1 MRIGDEMSEKNKAT
15 IAVRHG
21 IEADKH
27 HGAVVPPI
35 YLSTTYSFADFD
47 TKRQYDYGRSGN
59 PNRDILAETLAEL
72 EGGARGIITATGMS
86 AVHLATQLLN
96 SDDTLVIPHDC
107 YGGSYRLFTSLEKRG
122 LLKLKVLDLTK
133 TENLQEILA
142 IKPKL
147 IWIETPS
154 NPILRLTD
162 IKAITSIAKQCGALV
177 AADNTFL
184 SPALQNPIE
193 FGVDIVVHSTT
204 KYINGHS
211 DVVGGAVIAATQE
224 LGDELAWW
232 ANNIGI
238 TGAPFDSYLTLR
250 GLRTLN
256 VRLKQHQE
264 NAFAIAEYLENSPYV
279 SQVYYPGLASHPQH
293 ELAKAQ
299 QRGFGGMVSFDIKG
313 DINDAAAFLTSLKD
327 FSLAESL
334 GGVESLICHPAT
346 MTHAGMEPKARLEAG
361 VGDTLIRISVGIEDV
376 KDLIADL
383 DRVFNLVKP
392 GQGQQAAKAE
402 VKQTQQDTQQN
413 ASFKLTPAHTALW

>member
-1 MRIGDEMSEKNKAT
+1 MSQSNKST
-15 IAVRHG
+15 IAVRTG
-21 IEADKH
+21 IDADKH
-27 HGAVVPPI
+27 HGAVVPPL

-47 TKRQYDYGRSGN
+47 KKRDYDYGRSGN
-59 PNRDILAETLAEL
+59 PNRDILAQTLAEL
-72 EGGARGIITATGMS
+72 EGGAKGIITATGMA
-86 AVHLATQLLN
+86 AVHLVTQLLN
-96 SDDTLVIPHDC
+96 ADDTLVIPHDC

-122 LLKLKVLDLTK
+122 LLKVKVLDLTRS
-133 TENLQEILA
+133 ESLQEILA

-147 IWIETPS
+147 VWIETPS

-162 IKAITSIAKQCGALV
+162 IKAVTDVAAQCGALV

-184 SPALQNPIE
+184 SPALQNPIA

-211 DVVGGAVIAATQE
+211 DVVGGAVIAKTEE

-264 NAFAIAEYLENSPYV
+264 NALAIARYLEQSEFV
-279 SQVYYPGLASHPQH
+279 SQVYYPGLESHPQH
-293 ELAKAQ
+293 ALAKQ
-299 QRGFGGMVSFDIKG
+299 QQQGFGGMVSFDIKG
-313 DINDAAAFLTSLKD
+313 ELADAAKFLTSVKQ

-346 MTHAGMEPKARLEAG
+346 MTHAGMDPAARLEAG
-361 VGDTLIRISVGIEDV
+361 VGDTLIRISVGIEEID
-376 KDLIADL
+376 DLLADL
-383 DRVFNLVKP
+383 AQAFAAVKAA
-392 GQGQQAAKAE
+392 QGSASDNAKA
-402 VKQTQQDTQQN
+402 
-413 ASFKLTPAHTALW
+413 FKLSPAHTALW

>member
-1 MRIGDEMSEKNKAT
+1 MSQSNKST
-15 IAVRHG
+15 IAVRTG
-21 IEADKH
+21 IDADKH
-27 HGAVVPPI
+27 HGAVVPPL

-47 TKRQYDYGRSGN
+47 KKRDYDYGRSGN
-59 PNRDILAETLAEL
+59 PNRDILAQTLAEL
-72 EGGARGIITATGMS
+72 EGGAKGIITATGMA
-86 AVHLATQLLN
+86 AVHLVTQLLN
-96 SDDTLVIPHDC
+96 ADDTLVIPHDC

-122 LLKLKVLDLTK
+122 LLKVKVLDLTRS
-133 TENLQEILA
+133 ESLQEILA

-147 IWIETPS
+147 VWIETPS

-162 IKAITSIAKQCGALV
+162 IKAVTDVAAQCGALV

-184 SPALQNPIE
+184 SPALQNPIA

-211 DVVGGAVIAATQE
+211 DVVGGAVIAKTEE

-264 NAFAIAEYLENSPYV
+264 NALAIARYLEQSEFV
-279 SQVYYPGLASHPQH
+279 SQVYYPGLESHPQH
-293 ELAKAQ
+293 ALAKQ
-299 QRGFGGMVSFDIKG
+299 QQQGFGGMVSFDIKG
-313 DINDAAAFLTSLKD
+313 ELADAAKFLTSVKQ

-346 MTHAGMEPKARLEAG
+346 MTHAGMDPAARLEAG
-361 VGDTLIRISVGIEDV
+361 VGDTLIRISVGIEEID
-376 KDLIADL
+376 DLLADL
-383 DRVFNLVKP
+383 EQAFAAVKTT
-392 GQGQQAAKAE
+392 QGGSSDNAKA
-402 VKQTQQDTQQN
+402 
-413 ASFKLTPAHTALW
+413 FKLSPAHTALW

>member
-1 MRIGDEMSEKNKAT
+1 MSEKNKAT

-27 HGAVVPPI
+27 HGAVVPPL

-133 TENLQEILA
+133 SENHQEILS

-279 SQVYYPGLASHPQH
+279 SQVYYPGLSSHPQH

-392 GQGQQAAKAE
+392 GQGQQVTKAE

>member
-1 MRIGDEMSEKNKAT
+1 MSEKNKAT
-15 IAVRHG
+15 IAVRNG
-21 IEADKH
+21 VDADKH

-47 TKRQYDYGRSGN
+47 TKRAYDYGRSGN

-72 EGGARGIITATGMS
+72 EGGARGIITATGMA

-133 TENLQEILA
+133 PENLEQILT

-154 NPILRLTD
+154 NPVLRLTD
-162 IKAITSIAKQCGALV
+162 IKAVTDIAKQCGALV

-184 SPALQNPIE
+184 SPALQNPIK

-211 DVVGGAVIAATQE
+211 DVVGGAVVAASQE

-256 VRLKQHQE
+256 VRLRQHQE
-264 NAFAIAEYLENSPYV
+264 NALAIAKYLERSEYV
-279 SQVYYPGLASHPQH
+279 SQVYYPGLESHPQH
-293 ELAKAQ
+293 TLAKAQ
-299 QRGFGGMVSFDIKG
+299 QLGFGGMVSFDIKG
-313 DINDAAAFLTSLKD
+313 DVDDAAAFLTSLKE

-361 VGDTLIRISVGIEDV
+361 VGDTLIRISVGIEDIE
-376 KDLIADL
+376 DLLADFE
-383 DRVFNLVKP
+383 RVFNLVKP
-392 GQGQQAAKAE
+392 GQNKNVGRVGKAAGNANGDVKQQAAH
-402 VKQTQQDTQQN
+402 
-413 ASFKLTPAHTALW
+413 PALW

>member
-1 MRIGDEMSEKNKAT
+1 MSEKNKAT
-15 IAVRHG
+15 IAVRSG
-21 IEADKH
+21 IEADKQ
-27 HGAVVPPI
+27 HGAVVPPL

-59 PNRDILAETLAEL
+59 PNRDILAEALTEL
-72 EGGARGIITATGMS
+72 EGGAKGIITATGMA
-86 AVHLATQLLN
+86 AVHLTTQLLN

-122 LLKLKVLDLTK
+122 LLKLEVVDFTK
-133 TENLQEILA
+133 SESLSHILA

-162 IKAITSIAKQCGALV
+162 IKAVTDIAKQCGALV

-184 SPALQNPIE
+184 SPALQNPIK
-193 FGVDIVVHSTT
+193 FGADIVVHSTT

-211 DVVGGAVIAATQE
+211 DVVGGAVIAATAE
-224 LGDELAWW
+224 LGEELAWW

-256 VRLKQHQE
+256 VRLRQHQE
-264 NAFAIAEYLENSPYV
+264 NALAIAQYLENSPFV
-279 SQVYYPGLASHPQH
+279 AQVYYPGLESHPQH
-293 ELAKAQ
+293 ALAKAQ
-299 QRGFGGMVSFDIKG
+299 QFGFGAMVSFDIKG
-313 DINDAAAFLTSLKD
+313 DINDAAAFLTRLNE

-346 MTHAGMEPKARLEAG
+346 MTHAGMEATARAEAG
-361 VGDTLIRISVGIEDV
+361 VGDTLIRISVGIEDA
-376 KDLIADL
+376 KDLLADL
-383 DRVFNLVKP
+383 DRVFNLVRP
-392 GQGQQAAKAE
+392 GQADNALAAKNGASE
-402 VKQTQQDTQQN
+402 SFGSAKLN
-413 ASFKLTPAHTALW
+413 AAHPALW

>member
-1 MRIGDEMSEKNKAT
+1 MSDKNKAT
-15 IAVRHG
+15 ITVRHG

-133 TENLQEILA
+133 SENLQEILS

-162 IKAITSIAKQCGALV
+162 IKAITSIAKQCDALV

-264 NAFAIAEYLENSPYV
+264 NAFAIAEYLENSPFV

>member
-1 MRIGDEMSEKNKAT
+1 MSEKNKAT
-15 IAVRHG
+15 IAVRNG
-21 IEADKH
+21 VDADKH

-47 TKRQYDYGRSGN
+47 TKRAYDYGRSGN
-59 PNRDILAETLAEL
+59 PNRDILADTLAEL
-72 EGGARGIITATGMS
+72 EGGARGIITATGMA

-96 SDDTLVIPHDC
+96 NDDTLVIPHDC

-133 TENLQEILA
+133 PESLEQILT
-142 IKPKL
+142 IEPKL

-154 NPILRLTD
+154 NPVLRLTD
-162 IKAITSIAKQCGALV
+162 IKAVTDIAKQCGALV

-184 SPALQNPIE
+184 SPALQNPIK

-211 DVVGGAVIAATQE
+211 DVVGGSVVAATQE

-264 NAFAIAEYLENSPYV
+264 NALAIAKYLESSEYV
-279 SQVYYPGLASHPQH
+279 SQVYYPGLESHPQH
-293 ELAKAQ
+293 ALAKAQ
-299 QRGFGGMVSFDIKG
+299 QLGFGGMVSFDIKG
-313 DINDAAAFLTSLKD
+313 DVNDAAAFLTSLKE

-346 MTHAGMEPKARLEAG
+346 MTHAGMEAQARLEAG
-361 VGDTLIRISVGIEDV
+361 VGDTLIRISVGIEDIE
-376 KDLIADL
+376 DLLADFE
-383 DRVFNLVKP
+383 RVFNLVKP
-392 GQGQQAAKAE
+392 GQNKNVGRVGKAAGNANGDVKQQAAH
-402 VKQTQQDTQQN
+402 
-413 ASFKLTPAHTALW
+413 PALW

>member
-1 MRIGDEMSEKNKAT
+1 MSEKNKAT
-15 IAVRHG
+15 IAVRSG
-21 IEADKH
+21 IEADKQ
-27 HGAVVPPI
+27 HGAVVPPL

-59 PNRDILAETLAEL
+59 PNRDILAEALTEL
-72 EGGARGIITATGMS
+72 EGGAKGIITATGMA
-86 AVHLATQLLN
+86 AVHLTTQLLN

-122 LLKLKVLDLTK
+122 LLKLEVVDFTKSDSLTR
-133 TENLQEILA
+133 ILA

-162 IKAITSIAKQCGALV
+162 IKAVTDTAKQCGALV

-184 SPALQNPIE
+184 SPALQTPIK
-193 FGVDIVVHSTT
+193 FGADIVVHSTT

-211 DVVGGAVIAATQE
+211 DVVGGAVIAATAE
-224 LGDELAWW
+224 LGEELAWW

-256 VRLKQHQE
+256 VRLRQHQE
-264 NAFAIAEYLENSPYV
+264 NALAIAQYLERSQFV
-279 SQVYYPGLASHPQH
+279 AQVYYPGLESHPQH
-293 ELAKAQ
+293 ALAKAQ
-299 QRGFGGMVSFDIKG
+299 QLGFGAMVSFDIKG
-313 DINDAAAFLTSLKD
+313 DINDAAAFLTRLNE

-346 MTHAGMEPKARLEAG
+346 MTHAGMDATARAEAG

-376 KDLIADL
+376 NDLLADL
-383 DRVFNLVKP
+383 DRVFNLVRP
-392 GQGQQAAKAE
+392 GQANPGLSAKSGASESFGSAKLNAAH
-402 VKQTQQDTQQN
+402 
-413 ASFKLTPAHTALW
+413 PALW

>member
-1 MRIGDEMSEKNKAT
+1 MSEKNKAT

-72 EGGARGIITATGMS
+72 EGGAKGIITATGMS

-133 TENLQEILA
+133 ADNHQEILA

-162 IKAITSIAKQCGALV
+162 IKAITSVAKQCGALV

-184 SPALQNPIE
+184 SPALQNPIQ

-264 NAFAIAEYLENSPYV
+264 NAFAIAQYLENSPFV

-313 DINDAAAFLTSLKD
+313 DINDAAAFLTSLKE

-361 VGDTLIRISVGIEDV
+361 VGDTLIRISVGIEDIN
-376 KDLIADL
+376 DLIADL
-383 DRVFNLVKP
+383 ERVFNQVKP
-392 GQGQQAAKAE
+392 GEGLQASQPKGAQ
-402 VKQTQQDTQQN
+402 VQSTSQQN
-413 ASFKLTPAHTALW
+413 TSFKLTPAHTALW

>member
-1 MRIGDEMSEKNKAT
+1 MSEKNKAT
-15 IAVRHG
+15 IAVRNG
-21 IEADKH
+21 VDTDKH

-47 TKRQYDYGRSGN
+47 TKRAYDYGRSGN
-59 PNRDILAETLAEL
+59 PNRDILADTLAEL
-72 EGGARGIITATGMS
+72 EGGARGIITATGMA

-96 SDDTLVIPHDC
+96 NDDTLVIPHDC

-133 TENLQEILA
+133 PESLKQILT

-154 NPILRLTD
+154 NPVLRLTD
-162 IKAITSIAKQCGALV
+162 IKAVTDIAKQCGALV

-184 SPALQNPIE
+184 SPALQNPIK

-211 DVVGGAVIAATQE
+211 DVVGGAVVAATQE

-264 NAFAIAEYLENSPYV
+264 NALAIAKYLESSEYV
-279 SQVYYPGLASHPQH
+279 SQVYYPGLESHPQH
-293 ELAKAQ
+293 ALAKAQ
-299 QRGFGGMVSFDIKG
+299 QLGFGGMVSFDIKG
-313 DINDAAAFLTSLKD
+313 DVNDAAAFLTSLKE

-346 MTHAGMEPKARLEAG
+346 MTHAGMEAQARLEAG

-376 KDLIADL
+376 EDLLADFE
-383 DRVFNLVKP
+383 RVFNLVKP
-392 GQGQQAAKAE
+392 GQNKNVGRVGKAAGNANGDVKQQAAH
-402 VKQTQQDTQQN
+402 
-413 ASFKLTPAHTALW
+413 PALW

>member
-1 MRIGDEMSEKNKAT
+1 MSEKNKAT

-72 EGGARGIITATGMS
+72 EGGAKGIITATGMS

-133 TENLQEILA
+133 AENHQEILA

-162 IKAITSIAKQCGALV
+162 IKAITSVAKQCGALV

-184 SPALQNPIE
+184 SPALQNPIQ

-264 NAFAIAEYLENSPYV
+264 NAFAIAQYLENSPFV

-313 DINDAAAFLTSLKD
+313 DINDAAAFLTSLKE

-361 VGDTLIRISVGIEDV
+361 VGDTLIRISVGIEDIN
-376 KDLIADL
+376 DLIADL
-383 DRVFNLVKP
+383 ERVFNQVKP
-392 GQGQQAAKAE
+392 GEGLQASQPKGAQ
-402 VKQTQQDTQQN
+402 VQSTSQQN
-413 ASFKLTPAHTALW
+413 TSFKLTPAHTALW

>member
-1 MRIGDEMSEKNKAT
+1 MSEKNKAT

-27 HGAVVPPI
+27 HGAVVPPL

-211 DVVGGAVIAATQE
+211 DVVGGAVIASTQE

-264 NAFAIAEYLENSPYV
+264 NAFAIAEYLESSPYV

-392 GQGQQAAKAE
+392 GQGQQVTTAE
-402 VKQTQQDTQQN
+402 AKQTQQDTQQN

>member
-1 MRIGDEMSEKNKAT
+1 MSEKNKAT
-15 IAVRHG
+15 IAVRSG
-21 IEADKH
+21 IEADKQ
-27 HGAVVPPI
+27 HGAVVPPL

-59 PNRDILAETLAEL
+59 PNRDILAEALTEL
-72 EGGARGIITATGMS
+72 EGGAKGIITATGMA
-86 AVHLATQLLN
+86 AVHLTTQLLN

-122 LLKLKVLDLTK
+122 LLKLEVVDFTK
-133 TENLQEILA
+133 SESLARILA

-162 IKAITSIAKQCGALV
+162 IKAVTDTAKQCGALV

-184 SPALQNPIE
+184 SPALQNPIK
-193 FGVDIVVHSTT
+193 FGADIVVHSTT

-211 DVVGGAVIAATQE
+211 DVVGGAVIAANAE
-224 LGDELAWW
+224 LGEELAWW

-256 VRLKQHQE
+256 VRLRQHQE
-264 NAFAIAEYLENSPYV
+264 NALAIAQYLERSQFV
-279 SQVYYPGLASHPQH
+279 AQVYYPGLESHPQH
-293 ELAKAQ
+293 ALAKAQ
-299 QRGFGGMVSFDIKG
+299 QLGFGAMVSFDIKG
-313 DINDAAAFLTSLKD
+313 DINDAAAFLTRLNE

-346 MTHAGMEPKARLEAG
+346 MTHAGMDATARAEAG

-376 KDLIADL
+376 NDLLADL
-383 DRVFNLVKP
+383 DRVFNLVRP
-392 GQGQQAAKAE
+392 GQADTGLSAKSGASESFGSAKLNAAH
-402 VKQTQQDTQQN
+402 
-413 ASFKLTPAHTALW
+413 PALW

>member
-1 MRIGDEMSEKNKAT
+1 MSEKNKAT
-15 IAVRHG
+15 IAVRNG
-21 IEADKH
+21 VDADKH

-47 TKRQYDYGRSGN
+47 TKREYDYGRSGN
-59 PNRDILAETLAEL
+59 PNRDILAETLAKL
-72 EGGARGIITATGMS
+72 EGGARGIITATGMA

-107 YGGSYRLFTSLEKRG
+107 YGGSYRLFTSLQKRG
-122 LLKLKVLDLTK
+122 LLKLEVLDLTK
-133 TENLQEILA
+133 EESLQQILA

-154 NPILRLTD
+154 NPVLRLTD
-162 IKAITSIAKQCGALV
+162 IKAVTDVAKQCGALV

-184 SPALQNPIE
+184 SPALQNPIK

-256 VRLKQHQE
+256 VRLRQHQE
-264 NAFAIAEYLENSPYV
+264 NALAIAKYLESSNFV
-279 SQVYYPGLASHPQH
+279 SQVYYPGLESHPQH

-299 QRGFGGMVSFDIKG
+299 QLGFGGMVSFDIKG
-313 DINDAAAFLTSLKD
+313 DINDAAAFLTSLKT

-346 MTHAGMEPKARLEAG
+346 MTHAGMEAKARLEAG
-361 VGDTLIRISVGIEDV
+361 VGDTLIRISVGIEDIH
-376 KDLIADL
+376 DLIADFE
-383 DRVFNLVKP
+383 RVFELVKP
-392 GQGQQAAKAE
+392 GQNKNVGRVGKGAGTSGGN
-402 VKQTQQDTQQN
+402 VKLSE
-413 ASFKLTPAHTALW
+413 ARPALW

>member
-1 MRIGDEMSEKNKAT
+1 MSQCNKAT
-15 IAVRHG
+15 ITVRNG

-27 HGAVVPPI
+27 HGAVVPPL
-35 YLSTTYSFADFD
+35 YLSTTYSFADFNV
-47 TKRQYDYGRSGN
+47 KRQYDYGRSGN
-59 PNRDILAETLAEL
+59 PNRDILADTLAQL
-72 EGGARGIITATGMS
+72 EGGAKGIITATGMA
-86 AVHLATQLLN
+86 AVHLVTQLL
-96 SDDTLVIPHDC
+96 SHDDTLVIPHDC
-107 YGGSYRLFTSLEKRG
+107 YGGSYRLFTSLAKRG
-122 LLKLKVLDLTK
+122 LLRLQVVDLTK
-133 TENLQEILA
+133 PENYAAVIA
-142 IKPKL
+142 AKPKL

-162 IKAITSIAKQCGALV
+162 IKAMVTLAKECGALL

-184 SPALQNPIE
+184 SPGLQNPLQ

-211 DVVGGAVIAATQE
+211 DVVGGAVIAKSKE
-224 LGDELAWW
+224 LGEELAWW

-264 NAFAIAEYLENSPYV
+264 NALAIAQYLEASPFV
-279 SQVYYPGLASHPQH
+279 KKVYYPGLPSHPQH
-293 ELAKAQ
+293 ELAKQQ
-299 QRGFGGMVSFDIKG
+299 QRGFGGMVSFDIQG
-313 DINDAAAFLTSLKD
+313 GLNDAAAFLTSLTH

-346 MTHAGMEPKARLEAG
+346 MTHAGMEASARVAAG

-376 KDLIADL
+376 KDLLNDL
-383 DRVFNLVKP
+383 QQAFERVKP
-392 GQGQQAAKAE
+392 GQVTPVVKSATTAKETAPAAS
-402 VKQTQQDTQQN
+402 
-413 ASFKLTPAHTALW
+413 ASADNSQSFAPAIPALW

>member
-1 MRIGDEMSEKNKAT
+1 MSEKNKAT
-15 IAVRHG
+15 IAVRTG
-21 IEADKH
+21 IEADKQ
-27 HGAVVPPI
+27 HGAVVPPL

-59 PNRDILAETLAEL
+59 PNRDILAEALTEL
-72 EGGARGIITATGMS
+72 EGGAKGIITATGMA
-86 AVHLATQLLN
+86 AVHLTTQLLN

-122 LLKLKVLDLTK
+122 LLKLEVVDFTK
-133 TENLQEILA
+133 SESLSQILA

-162 IKAITSIAKQCGALV
+162 IKAVTDIAKQCGALV

-184 SPALQNPIE
+184 SPALQNPIK
-193 FGVDIVVHSTT
+193 FGADIVVHSTT

-211 DVVGGAVIAATQE
+211 DVVGGAVIAATAE
-224 LGDELAWW
+224 LGEELAWW

-256 VRLKQHQE
+256 VRLRQHQE
-264 NAFAIAEYLENSPYV
+264 NALAIAQYLENSPFV
-279 SQVYYPGLASHPQH
+279 AQVYYPGLESHPQH
-293 ELAKAQ
+293 ALAKAQ
-299 QRGFGGMVSFDIKG
+299 QFGFGAMVSFDIKG
-313 DINDAAAFLTSLKD
+313 DINYAAAFLTRLNE

-346 MTHAGMEPKARLEAG
+346 MTHAGMEATARAEAG
-361 VGDTLIRISVGIEDV
+361 VGDTLIRISVGIEDA
-376 KDLIADL
+376 KDLLADL
-383 DRVFNLVKP
+383 DRVFNLVRP
-392 GQGQQAAKAE
+392 GQADNALAAKNGASE
-402 VKQTQQDTQQN
+402 SFGSAKLN
-413 ASFKLTPAHTALW
+413 AAHPALW

>member
-1 MRIGDEMSEKNKAT
+1 MSEKNKAT
-15 IAVRHG
+15 IAVRSG
-21 IEADKH
+21 VEADKH
-27 HGAVVPPI
+27 HGAVVAPI

-86 AVHLATQLLN
+86 AIHLVTQLLN
-96 SDDTLVIPHDC
+96 SDETLVIPHDC
-107 YGGSYRLFTSLEKRG
+107 YGGSYRLFTSLQKRG
-122 LLKLKVLDLTK
+122 LLKLEVLDLTK
-133 TENLQEILA
+133 SESLEQLLV

-154 NPILRLTD
+154 NPLLRLTD
-162 IKAITSIAKQCGALV
+162 IKALTDIAKQCGALV

-184 SPALQNPIE
+184 SPALQNPIK

-211 DVVGGAVIAATQE
+211 DVVGGAVITATQT

-256 VRLKQHQE
+256 VRLRQHQE
-264 NAFAIAEYLENSPYV
+264 NAFAIANYLEQSEFV
-279 SQVYYPGLASHPQH
+279 KQVYYPGLESHPQH

-299 QRGFGGMVSFDIKG
+299 QLGFGGMVSFDIKG
-313 DINDAAAFLTSLKD
+313 DINDAAAFLTNLRD

-346 MTHAGMEPKARLEAG
+346 MTHAGMEAKARLEAG

-376 KDLIADL
+376 TDLLADL

-392 GQGQQAAKAE
+392 GAQTDLNQLGKGAGSPSGN
-402 VKQTQQDTQQN
+402 VKLST
-413 ASFKLTPAHTALW
+413 AHPRLW

>member
-1 MRIGDEMSEKNKAT
+1 MSEKNKAT

-264 NAFAIAEYLENSPYV
+264 NAFAIAEYLESSPYV

-392 GQGQQAAKAE
+392 GQGQQVTTAE
-402 VKQTQQDTQQN
+402 AKQTQQDTQQN

>member
-1 MRIGDEMSEKNKAT
+1 MSEKNKAT

-27 HGAVVPPI
+27 HGAVVPPL

-133 TENLQEILA
+133 SENHQEILS

-279 SQVYYPGLASHPQH
+279 SQVYYPGLSSHPQH

-392 GQGQQAAKAE
+392 GQGQQVTKAE
-402 VKQTQQDTQQN
+402 VKQAQQDTQQN
-413 ASFKLTPAHTALW
+413 TSFKLTPAHTALW

>member
-1 MRIGDEMSEKNKAT
+1 MSEKNKAT
-15 IAVRHG
+15 IAVRNG
-21 IEADKH
+21 VDADKH

-47 TKRQYDYGRSGN
+47 TKRAYDYGRSGN
-59 PNRDILAETLAEL
+59 PNRDILADTLAEL
-72 EGGARGIITATGMS
+72 EGGARGIITATGMA

-96 SDDTLVIPHDC
+96 NDDTLVIPHDC

-133 TENLQEILA
+133 SESLEQILT

-154 NPILRLTD
+154 NPVLRLTD
-162 IKAITSIAKQCGALV
+162 IKAVTDIAKQCGALV

-184 SPALQNPIE
+184 SPALQNPIK

-211 DVVGGAVIAATQE
+211 DVVGGAVVAATQE

-264 NAFAIAEYLENSPYV
+264 NALAIAKYLESSEYV
-279 SQVYYPGLASHPQH
+279 SQVYYPGLESHPQH
-293 ELAKAQ
+293 ALAKAQ
-299 QRGFGGMVSFDIKG
+299 QLGFGGMVSFDIKG
-313 DINDAAAFLTSLKD
+313 DVNDAAAFLTSLKE

-346 MTHAGMEPKARLEAG
+346 MTHAGMEAQARLEAG
-361 VGDTLIRISVGIEDV
+361 VGDTLIRISVGIEDIE
-376 KDLIADL
+376 DLLADFE
-383 DRVFNLVKP
+383 RVFNLVKP
-392 GQGQQAAKAE
+392 GQNKNVGRVGKAAGNANGDVKQQAAH
-402 VKQTQQDTQQN
+402 
-413 ASFKLTPAHTALW
+413 PALW

>member
-1 MRIGDEMSEKNKAT
+1 MSEKNKAT

-27 HGAVVPPI
+27 HGAVVPPL

-133 TENLQEILA
+133 SENHQEILS

-392 GQGQQAAKAE
+392 GQGQQVTKAE
-402 VKQTQQDTQQN
+402 VKQAQQDTQQN
-413 ASFKLTPAHTALW
+413 TSFKLTPAHTALW

>member
-1 MRIGDEMSEKNKAT
+1 MSEKNKAT

-27 HGAVVPPI
+27 HGAVVPPL

-72 EGGARGIITATGMS
+72 EGGARGVITATGMS

-133 TENLQEILA
+133 SENHQEILS

-392 GQGQQAAKAE
+392 GQGQQVTKAE

-413 ASFKLTPAHTALW
+413 TSFKLTPAHTALW

>member
-1 MRIGDEMSEKNKAT
+1 MSEKNKAT

-392 GQGQQAAKAE
+392 GQGQQVTTAE
-402 VKQTQQDTQQN
+402 AKQTQQDTQQN

>member
-1 MRIGDEMSEKNKAT
+1 MSEKNKAT
-15 IAVRHG
+15 IAVRNG
-21 IEADKH
+21 VDADKH

-47 TKRQYDYGRSGN
+47 TKREYDYGRSGN
-59 PNRDILAETLAEL
+59 PNRDILAETLAKL
-72 EGGARGIITATGMS
+72 EGGARGIITATGMA

-107 YGGSYRLFTSLEKRG
+107 YGGSYRLFTSLQKRG
-122 LLKLKVLDLTK
+122 LLKLEVLDLTK
-133 TENLQEILA
+133 EESLQQILA

-154 NPILRLTD
+154 NPVLRLTD
-162 IKAITSIAKQCGALV
+162 IKAVTDVAKQCGALV

-184 SPALQNPIE
+184 SPALQNPIK

-256 VRLKQHQE
+256 VRLRQHQE
-264 NAFAIAEYLENSPYV
+264 NALAIAKYLESSNFV
-279 SQVYYPGLASHPQH
+279 SQVYYPGLESHPQH

-299 QRGFGGMVSFDIKG
+299 QLGFGGMASFDIKG
-313 DINDAAAFLTSLKD
+313 DINDAAAFLTSLKT

-346 MTHAGMEPKARLEAG
+346 MTHAGMEAKARLEAG
-361 VGDTLIRISVGIEDV
+361 VGDTLIRISVGIEDIH
-376 KDLIADL
+376 DLIADFE
-383 DRVFNLVKP
+383 RVFELVKP
-392 GQGQQAAKAE
+392 GQNKNVGRVGKGAGTPDGNVKLSAAR
-402 VKQTQQDTQQN
+402 
-413 ASFKLTPAHTALW
+413 PALW

>member
-1 MRIGDEMSEKNKAT
+1 MSEKNKAT
-15 IAVRHG
+15 IAVRTG
-21 IEADKH
+21 IEADKQ
-27 HGAVVPPI
+27 HGAVVPPL

-59 PNRDILAETLAEL
+59 PNRDILAEALTEL
-72 EGGARGIITATGMS
+72 EGGAKGIITATGMA
-86 AVHLATQLLN
+86 AVHLTTQLLN
-96 SDDTLVIPHDC
+96 SEDTLVIPHDC

-122 LLKLKVLDLTK
+122 LLKLEVVDFTK
-133 TENLQEILA
+133 SESFSHILA

-162 IKAITSIAKQCGALV
+162 IKAVTDIAKQCGALV

-184 SPALQNPIE
+184 SPALQNPIKL
-193 FGVDIVVHSTT
+193 GADIVVHSTT

-211 DVVGGAVIAATQE
+211 DVVGGAVIAATAE
-224 LGDELAWW
+224 LGEELAWW

-256 VRLKQHQE
+256 VRLRQHQE
-264 NAFAIAEYLENSPYV
+264 NALAIAQYLENSPFV
-279 SQVYYPGLASHPQH
+279 AQVYYPGLESHPQH
-293 ELAKAQ
+293 ALAKAQ
-299 QRGFGGMVSFDIKG
+299 QFGFGAMVSFDIKG
-313 DINDAAAFLTSLKD
+313 DINDAAAFLTRLNE

-346 MTHAGMEPKARLEAG
+346 MTHAGMEATARAEAG
-361 VGDTLIRISVGIEDV
+361 VGDTLIRISVGIEDA
-376 KDLIADL
+376 KDLLADL
-383 DRVFNLVKP
+383 DRVFNLVRP
-392 GQGQQAAKAE
+392 GQADNALAAKNGASE
-402 VKQTQQDTQQN
+402 SFGSAKLN
-413 ASFKLTPAHTALW
+413 AAHPALW

>member
-1 MRIGDEMSEKNKAT
+1 MSEKNKAT
-15 IAVRHG
+15 IAVRSG

-27 HGAVVPPI
+27 HGAVVPPL

-59 PNRDILAETLAEL
+59 PNRDILAEALTEL
-72 EGGARGIITATGMS
+72 EGGAKGIITATGMA
-86 AVHLATQLLN
+86 AVHLTTQLLN

-122 LLKLKVLDLTK
+122 LLKLEVVDFTKSDSLTR
-133 TENLQEILA
+133 ILA

-162 IKAITSIAKQCGALV
+162 IKAVTDTAKQCGALV

-184 SPALQNPIE
+184 SPALQNPIK
-193 FGVDIVVHSTT
+193 FGADIVVHSTT

-211 DVVGGAVIAATQE
+211 DVVGGAVIAATAE
-224 LGDELAWW
+224 LGEELAWW

-256 VRLKQHQE
+256 VRLRQHQE
-264 NAFAIAEYLENSPYV
+264 NALAIAQYLERSQFV
-279 SQVYYPGLASHPQH
+279 AQVYYPGLESHPQH
-293 ELAKAQ
+293 ALAKAQ
-299 QRGFGGMVSFDIKG
+299 QLGFGAMVSFDIKG
-313 DINDAAAFLTSLKD
+313 DINDAAAFLTRLNE

-346 MTHAGMEPKARLEAG
+346 MTHAGMDATARAEAG

-376 KDLIADL
+376 NDLLADL
-383 DRVFNLVKP
+383 DRVFNLVRP
-392 GQGQQAAKAE
+392 GQANLGLSAKSGASESFGSAKLNAAH
-402 VKQTQQDTQQN
+402 
-413 ASFKLTPAHTALW
+413 PALW

>member
-1 MRIGDEMSEKNKAT
+1 MSKKNKAT
-15 IAVRHG
+15 IAVRNG
-21 IEADKH
+21 VDADKH

-72 EGGARGIITATGMS
+72 EGGARGIITATGMA

-96 SDDTLVIPHDC
+96 NDDTLVIPHDC
-107 YGGSYRLFTSLEKRG
+107 YGGSYRLFTSLQKRG
-122 LLKLKVLDLTK
+122 LLKLEVLDLTK
-133 TENLQEILA
+133 QENLDKILA

-154 NPILRLTD
+154 NPVLRLTD
-162 IKAITSIAKQCGALV
+162 IKAVTDIAKQCGALV

-184 SPALQNPIE
+184 SPALQNPIK

-256 VRLKQHQE
+256 VRLRQHQE
-264 NAFAIAEYLENSPYV
+264 NALAIAKYLESSEFV
-279 SQVYYPGLASHPQH
+279 SQVYYPGLESHPQH
-293 ELAKAQ
+293 ALAKAQ
-299 QRGFGGMVSFDIKG
+299 QLGFGGMVSFDIKG
-313 DINDAAAFLTSLKD
+313 DVNDAAAFLTSLEA

-361 VGDTLIRISVGIEDV
+361 VGDTLIRISVGIEDIN
-376 KDLIADL
+376 DLVADFE
-383 DRVFNLVKP
+383 RVFELVKP
-392 GQGQQAAKAE
+392 GQNKNIGRVGKGAG
-402 VKQTQQDTQQN
+402 
-413 ASFKLTPAHTALW
+413 TPGDM

>member
-1 MRIGDEMSEKNKAT
+1 MSEKNKAT

-133 TENLQEILA
+133 SENLQEILA

-264 NAFAIAEYLENSPYV
+264 NAFAIAEYLDNSPYV

-392 GQGQQAAKAE
+392 GQGQQVTKAE
-402 VKQTQQDTQQN
+402 AKLTQQDTQQN
-413 ASFKLTPAHTALW
+413 SSFKLTPAHTALW

>member
-1 MRIGDEMSEKNKAT
+1 MSEKNKAT

-27 HGAVVPPI
+27 HGAVVPPL

-72 EGGARGIITATGMS
+72 EGGEKGIITATGMS

-122 LLKLKVLDLTK
+122 LLKLKVLDLTN
-133 TENLQEILA
+133 TDNHQEILA

-162 IKAITSIAKQCGALV
+162 IKAITRIAKQCGALV

-346 MTHAGMEPKARLEAG
+346 MTHAGMEPQARLEAG

-392 GQGQQAAKAE
+392 GQGQQVTKAAVE
-402 VKQTQQDTQQN
+402 QTQQDTQQN

>member
-1 MRIGDEMSEKNKAT
+1 MSEKNKAT
-15 IAVRHG
+15 IAVRNG
-21 IEADKH
+21 VDADKH

-47 TKRQYDYGRSGN
+47 TKREYDYGRSGN
-59 PNRDILAETLAEL
+59 PNRDILAETLAKL
-72 EGGARGIITATGMS
+72 EGGARGIITATGMA

-107 YGGSYRLFTSLEKRG
+107 YGGSYRLFTSLQKRG
-122 LLKLKVLDLTK
+122 LLKLEILDLTK
-133 TENLQEILA
+133 EESLQQILV

-154 NPILRLTD
+154 NPVLRLTD
-162 IKAITSIAKQCGALV
+162 IKAVTDVAKQCGALV

-184 SPALQNPIE
+184 SPALQNPIK

-256 VRLKQHQE
+256 VRLRQHQE
-264 NAFAIAEYLENSPYV
+264 NALAIAKYLESSNFV
-279 SQVYYPGLASHPQH
+279 SQVYYPGLESHPQH

-299 QRGFGGMVSFDIKG
+299 QLGFGGMVSFDIKG
-313 DINDAAAFLTSLKD
+313 DINDAAAFLTSLKT

-346 MTHAGMEPKARLEAG
+346 MTHAGMEAKARLEAG
-361 VGDTLIRISVGIEDV
+361 VGDTLIRISVGIEDIH
-376 KDLIADL
+376 DLVADFE
-383 DRVFNLVKP
+383 RVFELVKP
-392 GQGQQAAKAE
+392 GQNKNVGRVGKGAGTPGGNVKLSAAR
-402 VKQTQQDTQQN
+402 
-413 ASFKLTPAHTALW
+413 PALW

>member
-1 MRIGDEMSEKNKAT
+1 MSEKNKAT

-133 TENLQEILA
+133 SENLQEILA

-313 DINDAAAFLTSLKD
+313 DIKDAAAFLTSLKD

-392 GQGQQAAKAE
+392 GQGQQVTNAE
-402 VKQTQQDTQQN
+402 AKQTQQDTQQN